1 MKKTLRMLLLVLVLC
16 LGLVM
21 PAAAETTDGF
31 ASDHICMADMAG
43 VLNEREVTEL
53 ETMIDEIRTRQKF
66 DIAILTVSEE
76 DIPSVQEYADDIYD
90 GADMGYGETRD
101 GVLLVVDLKS
111 SECYMSTKGYGIT
124 VFTDAGIQY
133 VGQQMRPEL
142 ADGDF
147 AGAFRT
153 FATLCDDFITQ
164 ARNGQPYD
172 VDTLPKEPLSLIWI
186 PVAIVIGFIIAFVI
200 VGGMKKQL
208 KTVRFQAKADDYV
221 KAGSMNI
228 VDNQEWFLYQNI
240 VKTENRKITISRQA
254 EAVHI
259 LRPPAVLMEV
269 AASNSDVQRGKS
281 NEKVSSCSFMR
292 DIGTFIGSLW

>member
-1 MKKTLRMLLLVLVLC
+1 
-16 LGLVM
+16 
-21 PAAAETTDGF
+21 
-31 ASDHICMADMAG
+31 MAG

-240 VKTENRKITISRQA
+240 VKTEKPKDN
-254 EAVHI
+254 
-259 LRPPAVLMEV
+259 
-269 AASNSDVQRGKS
+269 DKS
-281 NEKVSSCSFMR
+281 SGGSSTHTSSS
-292 DIGTFIGSLW
+292 GSTHGGGGFKF

>member
-31 ASDHICMADMAG
+31 ASNHICMADMAG

-76 DIPSVQEYADDIYD
+76 DIPSVQEYADDI
-90 GADMGYGETRD
+90 
-101 GVLLVVDLKS
+101 
-111 SECYMSTKGYGIT
+111 YGIT

-240 VKTENRKITISRQA
+240 VKTEKPKDN
-254 EAVHI
+254 
-259 LRPPAVLMEV
+259 
-269 AASNSDVQRGKS
+269 DKS
-281 NEKVSSCSFMR
+281 SGGSSTHTSSS
-292 DIGTFIGSLW
+292 GSTHGGGGFKF

>member
-16 LGLVM
+16 VGLVM

-31 ASDHICMADMAG
+31 ASDHICIADMAG
-43 VLNEREVTEL
+43 VLNEQEVTEL
-53 ETMIDEIRTRQKF
+53 EMMIDEIRTRQKF

-76 DIPSVQEYADDIYD
+76 DIPSVEEYADDIYD
-90 GADMGYGETRD
+90 RADMGYGQTRD

-142 ADGDF
+142 ADGDY

-164 ARNGQPYD
+164 ARNGKPYD
-172 VDTLPKEPLSLIWI
+172 VGTLPKEPLSLIWI

-240 VKTENRKITISRQA
+240 VKTEKPKDNDKSSGGSSTHTSSSGS
-254 EAVHI
+254 VH
-259 LRPPAVLMEV
+259 
-269 AASNSDVQRGKS
+269 GGGGFK
-281 NEKVSSCSFMR
+281 F
-292 DIGTFIGSLW
+292 

>member
-1 MKKTLRMLLLVLVLC
+1 MTFKQRILHITDRHITDRLRKYHFFCCSCVFRNV
-16 LGLVM
+16 
-21 PAAAETTDGF
+21 ANF
-31 ASDHICMADMAG
+31 
-43 VLNEREVTEL
+43 
-53 ETMIDEIRTRQKF
+53 
-66 DIAILTVSEE
+66 
-76 DIPSVQEYADDIYD
+76 
-90 GADMGYGETRD
+90 
-101 GVLLVVDLKS
+101 
-111 SECYMSTKGYGIT
+111 IT
-124 VFTDAGIQY
+124 FKPVGIQY

-240 VKTENRKITISRQA
+240 VKTEKPKDNDKSSGGSSTHTSSSGS
-254 EAVHI
+254 VH
-259 LRPPAVLMEV
+259 
-269 AASNSDVQRGKS
+269 GGGGFK
-281 NEKVSSCSFMR
+281 F
-292 DIGTFIGSLW
+292 